1 MQPNGLRT
9 HLTLHINQFGI
20 STMDALIPIVTFMSM
35 FGVIG
40 YVTRIISD
48 NRVRREMVSNQV
60 SEAIIQKLFLEN
72 RAEDFNSN
80 LKWGIVSVALGI
92 ALAIIQVTEL
102 TSEEPLTFGLGFL
115 AAGFG
120 LLAYYGLKRN
130 G

>member
-1 MQPNGLRT
+1 MQPSGLQP
-9 HLTLHINQFGI
+9 HLTLHINQFGTPI
-20 STMDALIPIVTFMSM
+20 MEELIPIVLFISM

-40 YVTRIISD
+40 YVTRVISD
-48 NRVRREMVSNQV
+48 NRVRREMVTNQA
-60 SEAIIQKLFLEN
+60 SEDIIQKLFLEN

-92 ALAIIQVTEL
+92 ALAIIQMTEL
-102 TSEEPLTFGLGFL
+102 TSEDPLTFGLGFL